1 MEGSL
6 VDAAKK
12 ASEIV
17 EWMREAGSRAGTDG
31 AVVGVSGGVDSAV
44 TLMLSCRA
52 WPGKT
57 LGLVL
62 PCHSDP
68 KDVEDALRVIRFAG
82 CEYRVIDL
90 SPAYDLLVASFD
102 AADPSGLDLWDRASL
117 DRQKLARANLK
128 PRLRMLTLYYH
139 ANALNRLVVGTGN
152 RSEIY
157 VGYFTK
163 YGDGGVDILPLG
175 DLVKREV
182 KDMARYFGLPED
194 IVERVPSAG
203 LWPDQTDEGEMGVE
217 YRHLDGYLRG
227 EPVPPEVVRKVE
239 EMHQRS
245 AHKRQMPATPGCG
258 RGG

>member
-1 MEGSL
+1 M
-6 VDAAKK
+6 DAAKR

-17 EWMREAGSRAGTDG
+17 EWMREAGKTAGTDG

-44 TLMLSCRA
+44 ALMFSCRA
-52 WPGKT
+52 WQGKT

-82 CEYRVIDL
+82 CEHRVIDL
-90 SPAYDLLVASFD
+90 SPTYDLLVASLD
-102 AADPSGLDLWDRASL
+102 AADATGVRLWDRSSL
-117 DRQKLARANLK
+117 DRQKVARANLK

-182 KDMARYFGLPED
+182 RDIARHFGLPED

-203 LWPDQTDEGEMGVE
+203 LWPEQTDEGEMGVE
-217 YRHLDGYLRG
+217 YKHLDSYLRG
-227 EPVPPEVVRKVE
+227 EPVPPEVARKVE
-239 EMHQRS
+239 EMHRRS
-245 AHKRQMPATPGCG
+245 AHKRQMPPTPDSG